1 MFFCFIFAARNKQT
15 TKFAFLHL
23 KCLDMKNL
31 LLSVDESL
39 VLLDTLCLRRDFVS
53 KLIATY
59 DSNDDGKILDNYRQE
74 LRIINAVL
82 SKLGY
87 FQ

>member
-1 MFFCFIFAARNKQT
+1 
-15 TKFAFLHL
+15 
-23 KCLDMKNL
+23 MKEL
-31 LLSVDESL
+31 LLSVDERL

-59 DSNDDGKILDNYRQE
+59 DFEDDIKILENYRKE
-74 LRIINAVL
+74 LITINSVL

-87 FQ
+87 F

>member
-1 MFFCFIFAARNKQT
+1 M
-15 TKFAFLHL
+15 L
-23 KCLDMKNL
+23 KEL
-31 LLSVDESL
+31 LLSVDECL

-59 DSNDDGKILDNYRQE
+59 DSGDDIKILENYRKE
-74 LRIINAVL
+74 LDNINSVL

-87 FQ
+87 F